1 MSRAASA
8 GAVAV
13 LVINNQNGT
22 VPSMTGDLS
31 TFGIPAAMVGQADG
45 SILKLSAGLR
55 ATIRIG
61 EDRRFVFREPAILVY
76 RPLAQ
81 SAAAHTAQGG
91 SHRLRSATAL
101 SCGHIAYRVSLCF
114 LFHHRVSW
122 ACGFV

>member
-1 MSRAASA
+1 
-8 GAVAV
+8 
-13 LVINNQNGT
+13 
-22 VPSMTGDLS
+22 MTGDLF

-61 EDRRFVFREPAILVY
+61 EDQRFVFREPAILVC
-76 RPLAQ
+76 RHFAQ

-101 SCGHIAYRVSLCF
+101 SCSGHIAYRVSLCF
-114 LFHHRVSW
+114 LVRHRVSW